1 MRGPT
6 TRTMKRGIIIAI
18 MAAAIALVPAYGAK
32 KARKTS
38 GEKARQEQTGNT
50 PGQSALELDE
60 EALEIVNK
68 ILNGYTEWQSASF
81 TGKLR
86 TSMLKLPVSPTVR
99 IYMEKGE
106 LIQLSVSAPFIGEV
120 GRAEITPSEVLVVNK
135 YKKTYVRES
144 AEAAMSRDHGLLDQV
159 QSLLLGRIVILG
171 KGELS
176 MGLLKDVQ
184 FERENNGEWIVVPNR
199 EGEESGLQ
207 YGYVVNANGR
217 TQVLYG
223 MMQGRTETA
232 TLTYDYAGGGMTLGL
247 DLQLPKKRI
256 EGQLDFSS
264 VKWGGN
270 RMSSINLDRY
280 QKVTFSEFVTNY
292 K

>member
-1 MRGPT
+1 
-6 TRTMKRGIIIAI
+6 
-18 MAAAIALVPAYGAK
+18 MAAAIALAPAYGAK

-38 GEKARQEQTGNT
+38 EEKARQEQTGNT

-86 TSMLKLPVSPTVR
+86 TSMLKLPVSPTVK

-106 LIQLSVSAPFIGEV
+106 LLQLSVSAPFIGEV

-144 AEAAMSRDHGLLDQV
+144 AEAAMSRDRGLLDEV

-176 MGLLKDVQ
+176 MGLLKDVL

-199 EGEESGLQ
+199 EGEESVLQ
-207 YGYVVNANGR
+207 YGYVVNSNGR

-232 TLTYDYAGGGMTLGL
+232 TLTYDYAGGGMELGL
-247 DLQLPKKRI
+247 DLQLPKNRI

-280 QKVTFSEFVTNY
+280 QKVTFPEFVTNY

>member
-1 MRGPT
+1 
-6 TRTMKRGIIIAI
+6 
-18 MAAAIALVPAYGAK
+18 MAAAIAFVPAYGAK
-32 KARKTS
+32 KARKTQN
-38 GEKARQEQTGNT
+38 EKARQEQTGNT

-86 TSMLKLPVSPTVR
+86 TSMLKLPVSPTVK

-144 AEAAMSRDHGLLDQV
+144 AEAAMSRDRGLLDEV

-176 MGLLKDVQ
+176 MGLLKDVL
-184 FERENNGEWIVVPNR
+184 FEPENNGEWVVVPNR

-256 EGQLDFSS
+256 EGHLDFSS

>member
-18 MAAAIALVPAYGAK
+18 MAAAIAFVPAYGAK

-50 PGQSALELDE
+50 PVQSALELDE

-86 TSMLKLPVSPTVR
+86 TSMLKLPVSPTVK

-106 LIQLSVSAPFIGEV
+106 LLQLSVSAPFIGEV

-144 AEAAMSRDHGLLDQV
+144 AEAAMSRDRGLLDEV

-171 KGELS
+171 KGELN
-176 MGLLKDVQ
+176 MGLLKDVL
-184 FERENNGEWIVVPNR
+184 FERENNGEWIVVPNL
-199 EGEESGLQ
+199 EGEESALQ
-207 YGYVVNANGR
+207 YGYVVNSNGR

-232 TLTYDYAGGGMTLGL
+232 TLTYDYAGGGMELGL

>member
-1 MRGPT
+1 M
-6 TRTMKRGIIIAI
+6 MKRGIIIAI
-18 MAAAIALVPAYGAK
+18 MAAVIALAPAYGAK
-32 KARKTS
+32 KARKTQN
-38 GEKARQEQTGNT
+38 EKARQEQTGNT
-50 PGQSALELDE
+50 PAQSALELDE

-86 TSMLKLPVSPTVR
+86 TSMLKLPVSPTVK

-144 AEAAMSRDHGLLDQV
+144 AEAAMSRDSGLLDEV

-176 MGLLKDVQ
+176 MGLLKDVL

-232 TLTYDYAGGGMTLGL
+232 TLTYDYSGGGMELGL
-247 DLQLPKKRI
+247 DLQLLKKRI

>member
-6 TRTMKRGIIIAI
+6 TRTMKKGIIIAI
-18 MAAAIALVPAYGAK
+18 MAAAIALAPAYGAK
-32 KARKTS
+32 KARKTQN
-38 GEKARQEQTGNT
+38 EKARQEQTGNT
-50 PGQSALELDE
+50 PAQSALELDE

-86 TSMLKLPVSPTVR
+86 TSMLKLPVSPTVK

-144 AEAAMSRDHGLLDQV
+144 AEAAMSRDRGLLDEV

-176 MGLLKDVQ
+176 MGLLKDVL

-199 EGEESGLQ
+199 EGEESALQ
-207 YGYVVNANGR
+207 YGYVVNSNGR

-232 TLTYDYAGGGMTLGL
+232 TLTYDYAGGGMELGL

>member
-1 MRGPT
+1 
-6 TRTMKRGIIIAI
+6 
-18 MAAAIALVPAYGAK
+18 MAAAIAFVPAYGAK

-86 TSMLKLPVSPTVR
+86 TSMLKLPVSPTVK

-144 AEAAMSRDHGLLDQV
+144 AEAAMSRGRGLLDEV
-159 QSLLLGRIVILG
+159 QNLLLGRIVILG

-176 MGLLKDVQ
+176 MGLLKDVL
-184 FERENNGEWIVVPNR
+184 FEPENNGEWVVVPNR

-207 YGYVVNANGR
+207 YGYVVNSNGR

-232 TLTYDYAGGGMTLGL
+232 TLTYDYSGGGMELGL

>member
-1 MRGPT
+1 
-6 TRTMKRGIIIAI
+6 
-18 MAAAIALVPAYGAK
+18 MAAAIAFVPAYGAK

-38 GEKARQEQTGNT
+38 GEKASHEQTVNT

-86 TSMLKLPVSPTVR
+86 TSMLKLPVSPTVK

-120 GRAEITPSEVLVVNK
+120 GRAEITPNEVLVVNK

-144 AEAAMSRDHGLLDQV
+144 AEAAMSRDRGLLDEV

-176 MGLLKDVQ
+176 MGLLKDVL

-199 EGEESGLQ
+199 EGEESALQ
-207 YGYVVNANGR
+207 YGYVVNSNGR

-232 TLTYDYAGGGMTLGL
+232 TLTYDYAGGGMELGL

>member
-1 MRGPT
+1 M
-6 TRTMKRGIIIAI
+6 MKKGIIIAI
-18 MAAAIALVPAYGAK
+18 LAAAIGMVPSYGAK
-32 KARKTS
+32 KARKTQS
-38 GEKARQEQTGNT
+38 EKARQEQTECTMG
-50 PGQSALELDE
+50 SESIVELDD

-68 ILNGYTEWQSASF
+68 ILNGYTDWKSASF

-86 TSMLKLPVSPTVR
+86 TGMLKLPVSPTVK

-106 LIQLSVSAPFIGEV
+106 LLQLSVSAPFIGEV

-144 AEAAMSRDHGLLDQV
+144 AEAAMSRDRGLLGEV

-176 MGLLKDVQ
+176 MGLLKDVL
-184 FERENNGEWIVVPNR
+184 FERENNGEWIVVPDS
-199 EGEESGLQ
+199 EGEEASGLQ

-232 TLTYDYAGGGMTLGL
+232 TLMYDYAGGGMTLGL

>member
-1 MRGPT
+1 M
-6 TRTMKRGIIIAI
+6 
-18 MAAAIALVPAYGAK
+18 
-32 KARKTS
+32 
-38 GEKARQEQTGNT
+38 
-50 PGQSALELDE
+50 
-60 EALEIVNK
+60 
-68 ILNGYTEWQSASF
+68 
-81 TGKLR
+81 
-86 TSMLKLPVSPTVR
+86 
-99 IYMEKGE
+99 
-106 LIQLSVSAPFIGEV
+106 
-120 GRAEITPSEVLVVNK
+120 NK

-144 AEAAMSRDHGLLDQV
+144 AEAAMSRDRGLLDQV

-176 MGLLKDVQ
+176 MGLLKDVL
-184 FERENNGEWIVVPNR
+184 FERQNNGEWIVVPNR

-232 TLTYDYAGGGMTLGL
+232 TLTYDYSGGGMELGL

-270 RMSSINLDRY
+270 RMSPINLDRY

>member
-1 MRGPT
+1 
-6 TRTMKRGIIIAI
+6 
-18 MAAAIALVPAYGAK
+18 MAAAIALAPAYGAK
-32 KARKTS
+32 KARKTQN
-38 GEKARQEQTGNT
+38 EKARQEQTGNT
-50 PGQSALELDE
+50 PPQSALELDE

-86 TSMLKLPVSPTVR
+86 TSMLKLPVSPTVK

-120 GRAEITPSEVLVVNK
+120 GRAEITPNEVLVVNK

-144 AEAAMSRDHGLLDQV
+144 AEAAMSRDSGLLDEV

-171 KGELS
+171 KGELN
-176 MGLLKDVQ
+176 MGLLNDVL

-232 TLTYDYAGGGMTLGL
+232 TLTYDYSGGGMELGL

>member
-1 MRGPT
+1 
-6 TRTMKRGIIIAI
+6 
-18 MAAAIALVPAYGAK
+18 MAAAIALAPAYGAK
-32 KARKTS
+32 KARMTS

-50 PGQSALELDE
+50 PAQSALELDE

-86 TSMLKLPVSPTVR
+86 TSMLKLPVSPTVK

-144 AEAAMSRDHGLLDQV
+144 TEAAMSRDSGLLDEV

-171 KGELS
+171 KGKLS
-176 MGLLKDVQ
+176 MGLLNDVL

>member
-1 MRGPT
+1 MRGLM

-18 MAAAIALVPAYGAK
+18 MAAAIAFVPAYGAK

-50 PGQSALELDE
+50 PAQSALELDE

-86 TSMLKLPVSPTVR
+86 TSMLKLPVSPTVK
-99 IYMEKGE
+99 IFMEKGE
-106 LIQLSVSAPFIGEV
+106 LLQLSVSAPFIGEV

-144 AEAAMSRDHGLLDQV
+144 AEAAMSRDRGLLDEV

-176 MGLLKDVQ
+176 MGLLKDVL
-184 FERENNGEWIVVPNR
+184 FERENNGEWIVVPNL

-207 YGYVVNANGR
+207 YGYVVNSNGR

-232 TLTYDYAGGGMTLGL
+232 TLTYDYSGGGMELGL

>member
-1 MRGPT
+1 MKGPT
-6 TRTMKRGIIIAI
+6 TKAMKRGIIIAI
-18 MAAAIALVPAYGAK
+18 MAAVITMAPAYGAK
-32 KARKTS
+32 KARKTQN
-38 GEKARQEQTGNT
+38 EKALQEQTVNT

-86 TSMLKLPVSPTVR
+86 TSMLKLPVSPTVK

-120 GRAEITPSEVLVVNK
+120 GRAEITPNEVLVVNK

-144 AEAAMSRDHGLLDQV
+144 AEAAMSHDRGLLDEV

-171 KGELS
+171 KGELN
-176 MGLLKDVQ
+176 MGLLKDVL

-232 TLTYDYAGGGMTLGL
+232 TLTYDYAGGGMELGL

-280 QKVTFSEFVTNY
+280 NKVTFSEFVTNY

>member
-1 MRGPT
+1 
-6 TRTMKRGIIIAI
+6 
-18 MAAAIALVPAYGAK
+18 MAPAYGAK

-38 GEKARQEQTGNT
+38 GEKASQEQTGNT

-86 TSMLKLPVSPTVR
+86 TSMLKLPVSPTVK

-120 GRAEITPSEVLVVNK
+120 GRAEITPNEVLVVNK

-144 AEAAMSRDHGLLDQV
+144 AEAAMSRDRGLLDQV

-176 MGLLKDVQ
+176 MGLLKDVL
-184 FERENNGEWIVVPNR
+184 FERQNNGEWIVVPNR
-199 EGEESGLQ
+199 EGEESELQ

-232 TLTYDYAGGGMTLGL
+232 TLTYDYSGGGMELGL

-270 RMSSINLDRY
+270 RMSPINLDRY

>member
-18 MAAAIALVPAYGAK
+18 MAAAIALAPAYGAK

-50 PGQSALELDE
+50 PAQSALELDE

-86 TSMLKLPVSPTVR
+86 TSMLKLPVSPTVK
-99 IYMEKGE
+99 IYLEKGE

-144 AEAAMSRDHGLLDQV
+144 AEAAMSHDRGLLDEV

-176 MGLLKDVQ
+176 MGLLKDVL

-232 TLTYDYAGGGMTLGL
+232 TLTYDYSGGGMELGL

>member
-1 MRGPT
+1 
-6 TRTMKRGIIIAI
+6 
-18 MAAAIALVPAYGAK
+18 MAAAIALAPSYGAK

-50 PGQSALELDE
+50 PAQSALELDE

-86 TSMLKLPVSPTVR
+86 TSMLKLPVSPTVK

-144 AEAAMSRDHGLLDQV
+144 AEAAMSRDCGLLGEV

-176 MGLLKDVQ
+176 MGLLKDVL

-199 EGEESGLQ
+199 EGEESALQ
-207 YGYVVNANGR
+207 YGYVVNSNGR

-232 TLTYDYAGGGMTLGL
+232 TLTYDYSGGGMELGL

>member
-1 MRGPT
+1 
-6 TRTMKRGIIIAI
+6 
-18 MAAAIALVPAYGAK
+18 MAVAIALAPAYGAK
-32 KARKTS
+32 KARSTQ
-38 GEKARQEQTGNT
+38 EKASQEQTGNT

-86 TSMLKLPVSPTVR
+86 TSMLKLPVSPTVK

-120 GRAEITPSEVLVVNK
+120 ARAEITPSEVLVVNK

-144 AEAAMSRDHGLLDQV
+144 AEAALSRDRGLLDEV

-176 MGLLKDVQ
+176 MGLLKDVL

-199 EGEESGLQ
+199 EGEESALQ

>member
-1 MRGPT
+1 
-6 TRTMKRGIIIAI
+6 
-18 MAAAIALVPAYGAK
+18 MAAAIALAPAYGAK
-32 KARKTS
+32 KARKTQN
-38 GEKARQEQTGNT
+38 EKARQEQTEGT
-50 PGQSALELDE
+50 MGSESVVELDD

-68 ILNGYTEWQSASF
+68 ILNGYTDWKSASF

-86 TSMLKLPVSPTVR
+86 TGMLKLPVSPTVK

-106 LIQLSVSAPFIGEV
+106 LLQLSVSAPFIGEV

-144 AEAAMSRDHGLLDQV
+144 AEAAMSRDRGLLGEV

-176 MGLLKDVQ
+176 IGLLKDVL
-184 FERENNGEWIVVPNR
+184 FERENNGEWIVVPDS
-199 EGEESGLQ
+199 EGEEASGLQ

-232 TLTYDYAGGGMTLGL
+232 TLTYDYSGGGMELGL

>member
-1 MRGPT
+1 
-6 TRTMKRGIIIAI
+6 
-18 MAAAIALVPAYGAK
+18 MAAAIALAPAYGAN
-32 KARKTS
+32 KARKTQN
-38 GEKARQEQTGNT
+38 EKARQEQTGNT
-50 PGQSALELDE
+50 PAQSALELDE

-86 TSMLKLPVSPTVR
+86 TSMLKLPVSPTVK

-144 AEAAMSRDHGLLDQV
+144 AEAAMSRDRGLLDEV

-176 MGLLKDVQ
+176 MGLLKDVL

-199 EGEESGLQ
+199 EGEESALQ
-207 YGYVVNANGR
+207 YGYVVNSNGR

-232 TLTYDYAGGGMTLGL
+232 TLTYDYAGGGMELGL

>member
-1 MRGPT
+1 M
-6 TRTMKRGIIIAI
+6 
-18 MAAAIALVPAYGAK
+18 
-32 KARKTS
+32 
-38 GEKARQEQTGNT
+38 
-50 PGQSALELDE
+50 
-60 EALEIVNK
+60 NK

-86 TSMLKLPVSPTVR
+86 TSMLKLPVSPTVK

-144 AEAAMSRDHGLLDQV
+144 AEAAMSRDRGLLDEV

-176 MGLLKDVQ
+176 MGLLKDVL
-184 FERENNGEWIVVPNR
+184 FERENNGEWIVVTDS
-199 EGEESGLQ
+199 EGEEWGLQ

-232 TLTYDYAGGGMTLGL
+232 TLTYDYSGGGMTLGL

>member
-1 MRGPT
+1 M
-6 TRTMKRGIIIAI
+6 
-18 MAAAIALVPAYGAK
+18 
-32 KARKTS
+32 
-38 GEKARQEQTGNT
+38 
-50 PGQSALELDE
+50 
-60 EALEIVNK
+60 
-68 ILNGYTEWQSASF
+68 
-81 TGKLR
+81 
-86 TSMLKLPVSPTVR
+86 
-99 IYMEKGE
+99 
-106 LIQLSVSAPFIGEV
+106 

-144 AEAAMSRDHGLLDQV
+144 AEAAMSRDRGLLDEV

-176 MGLLKDVQ
+176 MGLLKDVL

-199 EGEESGLQ
+199 EGEESALQ
-207 YGYVVNANGR
+207 YGYVVNSNGR

-232 TLTYDYAGGGMTLGL
+232 TLTYDYSGGGMTLGL

>member
-18 MAAAIALVPAYGAK
+18 MAAAIALAPAYGAK

-50 PGQSALELDE
+50 PAQSALELDE

-86 TSMLKLPVSPTVR
+86 TSMLKLPVSPTVK

-144 AEAAMSRDHGLLDQV
+144 TEAAMSRDSGLLDPV

-176 MGLLKDVQ
+176 MGLLNDVL

-217 TQVLYG
+217 TQVLYR